1 MYKYTIIIKLQQ
13 WNKLILPTSVWVC
26 RLRWTSSCSVR
37 LYSCYWWSGWGRSRP
52 SGILPYVQL
61 LRYNIESWCGHFIV
75 CTMWI
80 WMIKSNILIRCII
93 PQNFVITCTVFIIQN
108 CLILKDE
115 LIVNSYTCTCIT
127 LLHKSKFL
135 HLNFKSKVQNNSNS

>member
-1 MYKYTIIIKLQQ
+1 MYKYTNIIKLQQ

-80 WMIKSNILIRCII
+80 WMIKSNILIRCI
-93 PQNFVITCTVFIIQN
+93 T
-108 CLILKDE
+108 
-115 LIVNSYTCTCIT
+115 
-127 LLHKSKFL
+127 SKFC
-135 HLNFKSKVQNNSNS
+135 HYMYCIYHSKLFNIKRWINSTQLYMYYLTAYIQISASEFQIKGSK